1 MRMMLSQK
9 SLSLMLL
16 LLPAAHRAAGALPD
30 TLQVGGRC
38 AVADAS
44 TLRLLVSVEDEAEAR
59 RMPATIEREGKTWKV
74 ETTLM
79 PIVSLHHDAL
89 HAKEF
94 GSGDITVAAPDGTAV
109 AYSIQVRYR
118 GESSLKYEKKSYAVK
133 LLDEHGDDADASLLG
148 MRSDNS
154 WILDAM
160 ACDVARM
167 RNRVSTD
174 IWLDFARK
182 PYYAASE
189 PALVNGTRGRF
200 VEAFVGG
207 RYWGIYCLTEKV
219 DRKQLRLK
227 KFAGERVR
235 GVGYKSFA
243 YDTLLH
249 PTEEP
254 RPTDSVWMGWEPLYP
269 DPEKGEP
276 WTWEPLYALAQFLSQ
291 PEGSADVTA
300 HLAER
305 VDLPVWNDYSLF
317 IDLLHGD
324 DNTAKNMIVYYP
336 DITASGSRVCICP
349 WDMDATW
356 GRSYQA
362 DPVGAETNC
371 NVTHG
376 VNYHVLLTLPD
387 GFAEQ
392 CRRWRELRETFFT
405 QQTLW
410 PYFERYFQLFRESGA
425 AKREVE
431 RWNGTDGFCLDFE
444 AEEAYLK
451 DWIERR
457 LVYLDAD
464 YTMGVGGISG
474 IGYAPAASD
483 IYTIDGRPAGKD
495 RGNLPRGIYIING
508 RKIVR

>member
-1 MRMMLSQK
+1 MAIA
-9 SLSLMLL
+9 LL
-16 LLPAAHRAAGALPD
+16 AAHRAAGALPD

-44 TLRLLVSVEDEAEAR
+44 ALRLLVSVADEAEAR
-59 RMPATIEREGKTWKV
+59 RMPAHIERDGKTWNV
-74 ETTLM
+74 ETTLL
-79 PIVSLHHDAL
+79 PIVSLHHDVL
-89 HAKEF
+89 NAKEF
-94 GSGDITVAAPDGTAV
+94 GRGDITVAAPDGTAA
-109 AYSIQVRYR
+109 AYGILVRYR
-118 GESSLKYEKKSYAVK
+118 GGSSLKYEKKNYAVK
-133 LLDEHGDDADASLLG
+133 LLDDHGADMDASILG

-174 IWLDFARK
+174 IWLDFSQK
-182 PYYAASE
+182 PYHAASE

-200 VEAFVGG
+200 VELFVGG
-207 RYWGIYCLTEKV
+207 RYWGLYCLTEKV

-227 KFAGERVR
+227 KFVGDRVR

-243 YDTLLH
+243 YDTLRQ
-249 PTEEP
+249 PTDEP
-254 RPTDSVWMGWEPLYP
+254 GPADSVWMGWETLYP

-291 PEGSADVTA
+291 PEGSADVAA

-317 IDLLHGD
+317 VDLMHGD
-324 DNTAKNMIVYYP
+324 DNAAKNLIVYYP
-336 DITASGSRVCICP
+336 DITAPDARATICP

-371 NVTHG
+371 GVVHG
-376 VNYHVLLTLPD
+376 VNYHVFLTLPD

-392 CRRWRELRETFFT
+392 CRRWRELRATFFT

-410 PYFERYFQLFRESGA
+410 PYFERYFELFRTSGA
-425 AKREVE
+425 AQREVE
-431 RWNGTDGFCLDFE
+431 RWNGADGFCLDFE

-451 DWIERR
+451 EWIGRR

-464 YTMGVGGISG
+464 YMAGAGMADAES
-474 IGYAPAASD
+474 APASTLV
-483 IYTIDGRPAGKD
+483 YTLDGRLAGNVWE
-495 RGNLPRGIYIING
+495 NLPRGIYIING
-508 RKIVR
+508 KKVVR